1 MENEICWLDK
11 EKIISSLD
19 KIWET
24 MLNSIFLGCQ
34 TDGELPGGL
43 NVKRRAKL
51 LNDSLLGDSIY
62 SSKYE
67 WMDLIKNQNHEQNVL
82 IPAFRYHCNYCN
94 IIYCSKSFAF

>member
-1 MENEICWLDK
+1 MCWLDK

-34 TDGELPGGL
+34 TGGDLPGGL

-51 LNDSLLGDSIY
+51 LNDSLLGIAY
-62 SSKYE
+62 IALNMNG
-67 WMDLIKNQNHEQNVL
+67 WT
-82 IPAFRYHCNYCN
+82 
-94 IIYCSKSFAF
+94 